1 MALYQIAV
9 IELTPMNQHMYLN
22 APAEQKESGSI
33 QSFNKSYYG
42 GRIELDMASDEKT
55 PLEDWDVNETVTD
68 LRAKSEGQ
76 VDKFDPENKP
86 KWKVVYNKL
95 SEHGSDEEAESKM
108 NDMIRSFKGT
118 ERIE

>member
-9 IELTPMNQHMYLN
+9 IELTPMNHHIYLN
-22 APAEQKESGSI
+22 APAEQRESGSI
-33 QSFNKSYYG
+33 QTFNKSYYG
-42 GRIELDMASDEKT
+42 GRIHLDSASDEKT
-55 PLEDWDVNETVTD
+55 PLEDWEVSEIVTE

-95 SEHGSDEEAESKM
+95 SEHADDNEAEGKM
-108 NDMIRSFKGT
+108 NDMLRTFKGT

>member
-9 IELTPMNQHMYLN
+9 IELTPMNHHIYLN

>member
-9 IELTPMNQHMYLN
+9 VELTPMNHHIYKQ
-22 APAEQKESGSI
+22 ASPEQKKS
-33 QSFNKSYYG
+33 QSLQTFNKSYYG
-42 GRIELDMASDEKT
+42 GRIQLDMASDEKT
-55 PLEDWDVNETVTD
+55 PLEDWEVSETVTE

-86 KWKVVYNKL
+86 KWKVVFNKI
-95 SEHGSDEEAESKM
+95 SEHASDEEAEAKM
-108 NDMIRSFKGT
+108 NDMIRTFKGT